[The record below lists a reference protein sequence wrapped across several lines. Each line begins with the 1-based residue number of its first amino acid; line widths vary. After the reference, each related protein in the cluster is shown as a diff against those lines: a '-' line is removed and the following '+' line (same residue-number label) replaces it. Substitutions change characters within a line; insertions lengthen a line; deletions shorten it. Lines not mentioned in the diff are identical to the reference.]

1 MEITIEQLLESI
13 DLYEQKVWKAVRK
26 DSLASISESL
36 KRAVIYER
44 PRGTRQIVVP
54 SVHKMPRVQLT
65 TLLPELGRLIEQNQ
79 DLPDS
84 VLVVSVEELSGEV
97 RQTFS
102 EMMLS
107 GYQVSLDFLAG
118 NALGATSE
126 FEYLFAENE
135 AKESFVGLDDTQK
148 LLYDL
153 LAEGQNV
160 SDIKAGLVCSV
171 IVFVLYEHGPQTID
185 KTLLFVQDKLGKE
198 VGSIQQEMMFLRKN
212 KRIEPLPTNTE
223 LLRLTD
229 KEEKRVVDARER
241 MKREE
246 KAFFS
251 EFIKLLE
258 KYGITEEQE
267 KLFGILRQMYEN
279 HCGVSIDKRHRG
291 SAVNGQQRM
300 EGAMSEFQKFLQE
313 RIKNKDAVK
322 VLTEHLKDLCAS
334 NNYLSK
340 VGASESFLSLFR
352 SKRLER
358 YIGGKHKHVYL
369 DTPVFVFYLCS
380 KSGLLPGI
388 TDWQDHGYK
397 STINM
402 MSLKNNRKID
412 VKFHIANDYIGEA
425 VGELRKALRMAWFAE
440 RHTFAI
446 PFETSNTFYNYY
458 QFLKE
463 ECELDGDDTIKDF
476 ASFAKHLGFSVVD
489 PEHLEFESS
498 ARYDLT
504 QRLKIFGVEV
514 CKPVQIPTDLFIET
528 LKEYEKMLAY
538 NERKKSPEARKADVR
553 QCIRLAALAKEEGD
567 KDNDF
572 YFASWDYST
581 IKLRKWLVRKDSLT
595 YDQYTIYNPAQIAS
609 KLSLSHFNINAK
621 NITDDIFFYADV
633 SYNLTEKIRRLYDE
647 VIIPLFGYQ
656 ERQDLQ
662 AVNFIL
668 ELQQQYLSQLE
679 LEMTDVEL
687 PKKLPLEIIFTDI
700 RQSISDKG
708 HSEQD
713 LSIYLND
720 AANLDYLKNFFTS
733 AFDEVAKEKAL
744 DELISTFCTQFETYI
759 RETNESDGN
768 IPI

>member
-1 MEITIEQLLESI
+1 MDITIEQLIEAI

-26 DSLASISESL
+26 DSLASLSDSL
-36 KRAVIYER
+36 KRALIYER

-54 SVHKMPRVQLT
+54 SVHKMPRVQLS
-65 TLLPELGRLIEQNQ
+65 TLLPELGKLIEQNQ
-79 DLPDS
+79 NLPDS
-84 VLVVSVEELSGEV
+84 VLVVSAVELSDEV
-97 RQTFS
+97 KQTFS
-102 EMMLS
+102 EMMLL

-118 NALGATSE
+118 NVLAATPE
-126 FEYLFAENE
+126 FEYLFVEND
-135 AKESFVGLDDTQK
+135 AKDYFDGLDDTQK

-185 KTLLFVQDKLGKE
+185 KTLQFVQDKLGRE
-198 VGSIQQEMMFLRKN
+198 VGSIQQEIMFLRKH
-212 KRIEPLPTNTE
+212 KRIELLPINIE

-229 KEEKRVVDARER
+229 KEEKRVVNARER

-246 KAFFS
+246 QAFFS

-258 KYGITEEQE
+258 EYGITEEQE

-300 EGAMSEFQKFLQE
+300 EDAMAEFRKFLQE
-313 RIKNKDAVK
+313 RVKNKDAVK
-322 VLTEHLKDLCAS
+322 VLTERLKDLCAS

-380 KSGLLPGI
+380 KSGLLPGL

-402 MSLKNNRKID
+402 MSLKSNRKID
-412 VKFHIANDYIGEA
+412 VKFYIAYDYIGEA

-440 RHTFAI
+440 KHTFAI

-463 ECELDGDDTIKDF
+463 ECEFDDSGAVNDF
-476 ASFAKHLGFSVVD
+476 ASFAKQLGFSVID
-489 PEHLEFESS
+489 PENSEFESV
-498 ARYDLT
+498 ARYNLT
-504 QRLKIFGVEV
+504 QRMKLLGIEIS
-514 CKPVQIPTDLFIET
+514 KPLQIPNDVFNET
-528 LKEYEKMLAY
+528 LKEYEQLLAY
-538 NERKKSPEARKADVR
+538 DERKKSPEARKADVR
-553 QCIRLAALAKEEGD
+553 QCIRLAELAKEEGD
-567 KDNDF
+567 KGNDF

-581 IKLRKWLVRKDSLT
+581 IKLRQWLVRIDGLT
-595 YDQYTIYNPAQIAS
+595 YDHYTVYNPAQIAN
-609 KLSLSHFNINAK
+609 KLSLSHFDINAE
-621 NITDDIFFYADV
+621 NITDDIFFYADA

-668 ELQQQYLSQLE
+668 KLQQQYLTQSE
-679 LEMTDVEL
+679 AEMADVEL

-700 RQSISDKG
+700 RQSISSKG
-708 HSEQD
+708 HSEQE
-713 LSIYLND
+713 LSTYLND
-720 AANLDYLKNFFTS
+720 NVNLDYLKKFFIS
-733 AFDEVAKEKAL
+733 AFDGVVKKTAL
-744 DELISTFCTQFETYI
+744 DGLIIDFCTHFENYI
-759 RETNESDGN
+759 RESNETGAN